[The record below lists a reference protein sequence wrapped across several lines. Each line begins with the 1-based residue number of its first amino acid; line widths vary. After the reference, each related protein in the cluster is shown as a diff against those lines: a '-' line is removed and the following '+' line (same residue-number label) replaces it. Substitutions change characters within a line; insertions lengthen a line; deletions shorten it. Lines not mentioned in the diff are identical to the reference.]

1 MQDIKALIA
10 TAKRPAR
17 TVEVCL
23 RGDLVADIETAMRD
37 LAMAQEFKDE
47 AELDRLAQLIMA
59 LKEEMSDSV
68 IQVRLEAMKRDKW
81 LEMIAMHPGRTG
93 NEMDEGLGFNPDSMY
108 PDMIRSS
115 WATPELEPADLEALL
130 AELNDGQFSELAEA
144 AFAVNT
150 RGAVVP
156 FGWRGYRRILSSGQ
170 K

>member
-17 TVEVCL
+17 TVELCL
-23 RGDLVADIETAMRD
+23 RGDIVADIETAMRD
-37 LAMAQEFKDE
+37 LAIAQEFKDE
-47 AELDRLAQLIMA
+47 TEVDRLAKLIIA

-68 IQVRLEAMKRDKW
+68 VQVRLEAMQRDKW
-81 LEMIAMHPGRTG
+81 LEMLAMHPGRPG
-93 NEMDEGLGFNPDSMY
+93 EEPDDSLGFNPKTMY

-156 FGWRGYRRILSSGQ
+156 FGWRGYKRVMS
-170 K
+170 

>member
-17 TVEVCL
+17 TIELCL
-23 RGDLVADIETAMRD
+23 RGDIVADIETATRA
-37 LAMAQEFKDE
+37 LAIAQEFKDE
-47 AELDRLAQLIMA
+47 AELDRLARLIMA
-59 LKEEMSDSV
+59 LKEEMADSIV
-68 IQVRLEAMKRDKW
+68 QVRLTAMPRDKW
-81 LEMIAMHPGRTG
+81 LEMLAMHPGRVG
-93 NEMDEGLGFNPDSMY
+93 NEMDEGLGFNPESMY
-108 PDMIRSS
+108 PDMIRAAWSE
-115 WATPELEPADLEALL
+115 PELEPAVLESLL

-156 FGWRGYRRILSSGQ
+156 FGWRGYKRILSSGQ